1 MAEDLAEYLSKK
13 DVKVRYMHSEIDGLQ
28 RTEILRQLRLGEF
41 DVLVGINLLREGL
54 DIPEVSKDPKFN
66 TKEGFLRNFTSLIQ
80 TCGRAA
86 RNVSGTVIMY
96 ADTNTKSMKHTID
109 ETTRRRKKQILYN
122 QEHGITPTTIM
133 KSVPEQEI
141 VLDESKLKSIHDLK
155 NDVIDLDAQM
165 KKYSEELDFARLNF
179 EGSISIAI
187 IFLSKMIDN
196 KLKAKTCTRHNLK
209 NIDVDI
215 PRDQLVTITG
225 LSGSGKSTLAFDT
238 IYAEGQRRYVESL
251 SAYAR
256 QFLEMMDKPDVD
268 VIEGL
273 SPAISIEQK
282 TTSKNPRSTV
292 GTTTEIYDYMR
303 VLYARFHCCKSTN
316 CKRKISTQSVERI
329 CDSVLKDFSGQKI
342 LILSPLIQRKKGT
355 YEKLFEQIKKDGYSR
370 IRLNGE
376 ILSLDDGIP
385 PLDRQKWHNIEIVVD
400 RISTSKSERS
410 RIFEAIQAAI
420 KASKGDV
427 MISSDF
433 LLKIFSQNNSCPHC
447 GLTIGELEPR
457 NFSFNSPF
465 GLCKTCN
472 GLGVKM
478 EFDPALVIPDKSKSI
493 LEGAIV
499 PWSGRFSAFRRQAL
513 RTVGEKFGFDL
524 MTPIEKIKPKHF
536 EIILHGTSDL
546 IDFQYSSKSG
556 DSSWKYTN
564 AFEGVLVNLQRVFVE
579 TDSESKREWLKQF
592 MRDTH
597 CTTCDG
603 KKLKPESL
611 AVTINDLGIMD
622 VCDLSITNCFDF
634 FSNLKLTET
643 EQHIARDILK
653 EIKERLEFLINVGLN
668 YLTLNRLSSTLSGGE
683 SQRIR
688 LATQIGSN
696 LTGVLYVLDEPT
708 IGLHQRD
715 NARLIKT
722 LNKLRNL
729 GNTVI
734 VVEHDEEVIR
744 NSDWIID
751 LGPGAGVHGGNIVF
765 EGTIKKIL
773 QTTKSV
779 TGTYLKDNSLII
791 LKNKIRKPDGSLII
805 KGASEN
811 NLKNIDVEIPR
822 NKLVVMG
829 LSGSGKSTLINDI
842 LLKSLENHF
851 SEAYQKGKVISGLDN
866 VENVIDIDQSPIGR
880 TPRSNPATYIGAFTP
895 IRELYSNTA
904 LSKER
909 GYKPGQFSF
918 NVADGR
924 CFACEGDGVK
934 KIEMQFLPDVYVKCD
949 ECKGKR
955 YNSETLSVLYK
966 GKNVSDVLQMTVYE
980 ALTFFENIPSIQRKL
995 QTVNDVGLGYI
1006 KLGQSTTLSGGEAQR
1021 VKLASELSK
1030 RGTGK
1035 TLYIL
1040 DEPTTGLHFAD
1051 VQKLL
1056 DVLNRLVNLGNTVV
1070 VIEHNLD
1077 VIKICRLDY

>member
-1 MAEDLAEYLSKK
+1 
-13 DVKVRYMHSEIDGLQ
+13 
-28 RTEILRQLRLGEF
+28 
-41 DVLVGINLLREGL
+41 
-54 DIPEVSKDPKFN
+54 
-66 TKEGFLRNFTSLIQ
+66 
-80 TCGRAA
+80 
-86 RNVSGTVIMY
+86 
-96 ADTNTKSMKHTID
+96 
-109 ETTRRRKKQILYN
+109 
-122 QEHGITPTTIM
+122 
-133 KSVPEQEI
+133 
-141 VLDESKLKSIHDLK
+141 
-155 NDVIDLDAQM
+155 
-165 KKYSEELDFARLNF
+165 
-179 EGSISIAI
+179 
-187 IFLSKMIDN
+187 
-196 KLKAKTCTRHNLK
+196 
-209 NIDVDI
+209 
-215 PRDQLVTITG
+215 
-225 LSGSGKSTLAFDT
+225 
-238 IYAEGQRRYVESL
+238 
-251 SAYAR
+251 
-256 QFLEMMDKPDVD
+256 
-268 VIEGL
+268 
-273 SPAISIEQK
+273 
-282 TTSKNPRSTV
+282 
-292 GTTTEIYDYMR
+292 
-303 VLYARFHCCKSTN
+303 
-316 CKRKISTQSVERI
+316 
-329 CDSVLKDFSGQKI
+329 
-342 LILSPLIQRKKGT
+342 
-355 YEKLFEQIKKDGYSR
+355 
-370 IRLNGE
+370 
-376 ILSLDDGIP
+376 
-385 PLDRQKWHNIEIVVD
+385 
-400 RISTSKSERS
+400 
-410 RIFEAIQAAI
+410 
-420 KASKGDV
+420 
-427 MISSDF
+427 
-433 LLKIFSQNNSCPHC
+433 
-447 GLTIGELEPR
+447 
-457 NFSFNSPF
+457 
-465 GLCKTCN
+465 
-472 GLGVKM
+472 
-478 EFDPALVIPDKSKSI
+478 
-493 LEGAIV
+493 
-499 PWSGRFSAFRRQAL
+499 
-513 RTVGEKFGFDL
+513 
-524 MTPIEKIKPKHF
+524 
-536 EIILHGTSDL
+536 
-546 IDFQYSSKSG
+546 
-556 DSSWKYTN
+556 
-564 AFEGVLVNLQRVFVE
+564 
-579 TDSESKREWLKQF
+579 

-597 CTTCDG
+597 CTTCNG

-643 EQHIARDILK
+643 EQHIGRDILK

-729 GNTVI
+729 GNTII

-773 QTTKSV
+773 QSNTSV
-779 TGTYLKDNSLII
+779 TGTYLKDDSLIV
-791 LKNKIRKPDGSLII
+791 LENKIRKPEGSLII
-805 KGASEN
+805 KDASEN
-811 NLKNIDVEIPR
+811 NLKNLDVEIP
-822 NKLVVMG
+822 LG
-829 LSGSGKSTLINDI
+829 LFVSVTGVSGSGKSTLINDI

-851 SEAYQKGKVISGLDN
+851 SKTHISSGAHKDISGIDNIDKVIA
-866 VENVIDIDQSPIGR
+866 IDQSPIGR

-909 GYKPGQFSF
+909 GYAPGQFSF

-934 KIEMQFLPDVYVKCD
+934 QIEMQFLSDVYVKCD

-980 ALTFFENIPSIQRKL
+980 ALNFFENVPSIQRKL

-1006 KLGQSTTLSGGEAQR
+1006 KLGQSSTTLSGGEAQR

-1070 VIEHNLD
+1070 VIEHNMDIIKNSDWLIDLGPEGGDEGGRIVTVGTPLD
-1077 VIKICRLDY
+1077 VSKSPGSYTGKYLKKLIKK

>member
-1 MAEDLAEYLSKK
+1 M
-13 DVKVRYMHSEIDGLQ
+13 V
-28 RTEILRQLRLGEF
+28 
-41 DVLVGINLLREGL
+41 
-54 DIPEVSKDPKFN
+54 
-66 TKEGFLRNFTSLIQ
+66 
-80 TCGRAA
+80 
-86 RNVSGTVIMY
+86 
-96 ADTNTKSMKHTID
+96 
-109 ETTRRRKKQILYN
+109 
-122 QEHGITPTTIM
+122 
-133 KSVPEQEI
+133 
-141 VLDESKLKSIHDLK
+141 
-155 NDVIDLDAQM
+155 
-165 KKYSEELDFARLNF
+165 
-179 EGSISIAI
+179 
-187 IFLSKMIDN
+187 DN
-196 KLKAKTCTRHNLK
+196 KLKIRGARHHNLK

-215 PRDQLVTITG
+215 PKNQLVVISG

-251 SAYAR
+251 SSYAR

-268 VIEGL
+268 SIEGL
-273 SPAISIEQK
+273 SPAIAIQQK

-303 VLYARFHCCKSTN
+303 LLYARIGIPHCIN
-316 CKRKISTQSVERI
+316 CKRKISTQSIERI
-329 CDSVLKDFSGQKI
+329 CDSVLQDFIGQKI

-376 ILSLDDGIP
+376 ILNLDDGIP

-410 RIFEAIQAAI
+410 RIFEAIQTAI

-427 MISSDF
+427 MISSDTSE
-433 LLKIFSQNNSCPHC
+433 KIFSQNNACPHC

-478 EFDPALVIPDKSKSI
+478 EFDSALVIPDKSKSI
-493 LEGAIV
+493 LDGAIV
-499 PWSGRFSAFRRQAL
+499 PWSGRFSAFRQQAL
-513 RTVGEKFGFDL
+513 RTVGEKFGFNL
-524 MTPIEKIKPKHF
+524 MTPIEKIKSNHL
-536 EIILHGTSDL
+536 EIILNGSSDL

-564 AFEGVLVNLQRVFVE
+564 AFEGVLPNLQRVFLE
-579 TDSESKREWLKQF
+579 TDSESKRDWLKQF

-597 CTTCDG
+597 CTSCNG

-611 AVTINDLGIMD
+611 AVTVNDLGIMD
-622 VCDLSITNCFDF
+622 VCDLSITQCFDF
-634 FSNLKLTET
+634 FSNLKLNET
-643 EQHIARDILK
+643 EQQIAKDILK
-653 EIKERLEFLINVGLN
+653 EIRERLEFLINVGLN

-715 NARLIKT
+715 NTRLIKT

-765 EGTIKKIL
+765 EGTIKQIL
-773 QTTKSV
+773 QSSTSV

-791 LKNKIRKPDGSLII
+791 LKNKIRKPEGSLII

-811 NLKNIDVEIPR
+811 NLKNIDVEIP
-822 NKLVVMG
+822 LG
-829 LSGSGKSTLINDI
+829 LFVSITGVSGSGKSTLINDI
-842 LLKSLENHF
+842 LLNRLQSHFSKTHISFGNHKEITGLENID
-851 SEAYQKGKVISGLDN
+851 KVIA
-866 VENVIDIDQSPIGR
+866 IDQSPIGR

-895 IRELYSNTA
+895 IRELYSNTE

-909 GYKPGQFSF
+909 GYTPGQFSF

-934 KIEMQFLPDVYVKCD
+934 QIEMQFLSDVYVKCD

-966 GKNVSDVLQMTVYE
+966 GKNISDVLQMTVYE
-980 ALTFFENIPSIQRKL
+980 ALSFFENVPSIQRKL
-995 QTVNDVGLGYI
+995 ETVNDVGLGYI
-1006 KLGQSTTLSGGEAQR
+1006 KLGQSSTTLSGGEAQR

-1030 RGTGK
+1030 RDTGK

-1056 DVLNRLVNLGNTVV
+1056 DVLNRLVNLGNTVI
-1070 VIEHNLD
+1070 VIEHNMD
-1077 VIKICRLDY
+1077 IIKNSDWIIDLGPEGGDEGGRIVTVGTPHDIVKSPHSHTGQYLKKLLKNGI